1 MQGPAKRM
9 TAQVQLDGHKVKQ
22 MFQQNNTTTN
32 MTVKIS
38 APFQLDA
45 NQRKIFVDGTFV
57 NIAAPTGRQQ
67 GDYLY
72 TASVTILRENNAVY
86 TTAPMWAS
94 VDVER
99 VGAAQ
104 PDRRDA

>member
-1 MQGPAKRM
+1 VKGLAKRM
-9 TAQVQLDGHKVKQ
+9 TDQLELDGHKVKQ
-22 MFQQNNTTTN
+22 MFQQNNTTTS
-32 MTVKIS
+32 MTVTIS

-45 NQRKIFVDGTFV
+45 DQRKVFVDSTFV
-57 NIAAPTGRQQ
+57 NIAAPAGRQQ

-86 TTAPMWAS
+86 TTAPEWAS

-104 PDRRDA
+104 PGRRDA

>member
-1 MQGPAKRM
+1 M
-9 TAQVQLDGHKVKQ
+9 LCS
-22 MFQQNNTTTN
+22 NNTTEH
-32 MTVKIS
+32 MFVKIS

-45 NQRKIFVDGTFV
+45 NQHKIFVDGTFV

-72 TASVTILRENNAVY
+72 TASVTILGENNAIY

-99 VGAAQ
+99 VGAVRSG
-104 PDRRDA
+104 RRDV

>member
-1 MQGPAKRM
+1 
-9 TAQVQLDGHKVKQ
+9 
-22 MFQQNNTTTN
+22 MFCSNNTTTS

-45 NQRKIFVDGTFV
+45 DQRKVFVDSLFV
-57 NIAAPTGRQQ
+57 NIAAPAGRQQ